1 MRSRAQSWTRC
12 SRTSLRSSEC
22 GTKDVLDEEQKDDK
36 GNTWQVWCCEGRA
49 EFSDSA
55 RESRF
60 WESEARQVCLQYVDN
75 RHEITERYP
84 ANPNGAV
91 GGLAGLTAGHGR
103 VLVMMPHPERVFRAY
118 QNPWRDGT
126 WREDG
131 PWMRLFRNA
140 RVALA

>member
-1 MRSRAQSWTRC
+1 MRNRSEQFEG
-12 SRTSLRSSEC
+12 RTVLVKVNPGDS
-22 GTKDVLDEEQKDDK
+22 VWLDEMS
-36 GNTWQVWCCEGRA
+36 GSVLPIAVAHGEGRA

-55 RESRF
+55 SEARF

-91 GGLAGLTAGHGR
+91 RGLAGLTAGHGR